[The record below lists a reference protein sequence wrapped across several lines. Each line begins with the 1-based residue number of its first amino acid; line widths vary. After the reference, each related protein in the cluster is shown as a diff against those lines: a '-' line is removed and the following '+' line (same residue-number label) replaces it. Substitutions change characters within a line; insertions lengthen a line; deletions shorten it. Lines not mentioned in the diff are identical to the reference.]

1 MIANYHTHTWR
12 CRHAEGTEREY
23 IESAIKGGLKILG
36 FSDHTPMPYPGGY
49 VSEVK
54 MDMAQ
59 LEGYVD
65 TILELKSEYRRD
77 IQIHLGL
84 EVEYYPGYFDELLE
98 VTGQY
103 PIEYFLLGQH
113 YLGNEIDDFFCWTP
127 TDSEQLLI
135 RYCEQTQE
143 ALETGRFVYF
153 AHPDFFNFTGDL
165 KIYTVW
171 MSRLCRCAKRLDI
184 PLEINFLGIWQKRHY
199 PNPDFW
205 RIAGEVGNK
214 VIFGADAHQ
223 ADKVCNPEALSAA
236 EKIVERYG
244 LTLVNTVVL

>member
-23 IESAIKGGLKILG
+23 IESAVKGGLKVLG

-54 MDMAQ
+54 MDMGQ

-65 TILELKSEYRRD
+65 TILGLKREYRKD

-113 YLGNEIDDFFCWTP
+113 YLGDENDDFFCWTP

-153 AHPDFFNFTGDL
+153 AHPDFFNFTGDPE
-165 KIYTVW
+165 IYTVW

-223 ADKVCNPEALSAA
+223 ADKVCNPEALSDA